1 MRLIKSCVFPF
12 STKKFRRKLNP
23 LKNLKSCPFLMR
35 EKEGENRQ
43 KQKGQECAV
52 TPSFFW
58 HRLFIYFFYF
68 RDRYCQCLGCYR
80 NFWAWEMHG
89 ISRTKRAGCHG
100 RHELSCAKRRHCCSL
115 TRCSEALS
123 HGRSC
128 LHVSPY
134 VRLFWSLSLTSV
146 SGMSIGSSDFAL
158 LRTCCETWGH
168 VWHSGNIMKFLKGKG
183 ERKKKKKTWVT

>member
-1 MRLIKSCVFPF
+1 MIRRDFYFSILVHLMRLIKSCVFPF

-58 HRLFIYFFYF
+58 HRFFIYFFYF

-158 LRTCCETWGH
+158 LRTCCET
-168 VWHSGNIMKFLKGKG
+168 
-183 ERKKKKKTWVT
+183 